1 LTELR
6 ETAFAKLNLAL
17 HVRDRMADGYHRI
30 ETQFAFCE
38 DGDEL
43 SCNVAPELYLEISG
57 PFAAELNGEEDN
69 LVLRAARSLQREAK
83 ADNGAALRLNKVLPV
98 GSGLGGGS
106 ADAAAALRL
115 LNRLW
120 GLNWSPDRLEPIA
133 RRLGADVPACLY
145 SLPMMG
151 KGRGD
156 ELQPIEDGLS
166 GQPVLLVNPRASLA
180 TSTVFGQWDGV
191 DRGPLHNW
199 RNGRNDLEEP
209 ASQVVP
215 LIRAILAWLSV
226 QQGVQ
231 LVRMS
236 GSGATCF
243 ALFESEDARD
253 RSAEAV
259 PREWWR
265 LATQLR

>member
-1 LTELR
+1 
-6 ETAFAKLNLAL
+6 
-17 HVRDRMADGYHRI
+17 
-30 ETQFAFCE
+30 
-38 DGDEL
+38 
-43 SCNVAPELYLEISG
+43 
-57 PFAAELNGEEDN
+57 
-69 LVLRAARSLQREAK
+69 
-83 ADNGAALRLNKVLPV
+83 
-98 GSGLGGGS
+98 
-106 ADAAAALRL
+106 
-115 LNRLW
+115 
-120 GLNWSPDRLEPIA
+120 
-133 RRLGADVPACLY
+133 
-145 SLPMMG
+145 
-151 KGRGD
+151 
-156 ELQPIEDGLS
+156 
-166 GQPVLLVNPRASLA
+166 
-180 TSTVFGQWDGV
+180 
-191 DRGPLHNW
+191 
-199 RNGRNDLEEP
+199 LEEP